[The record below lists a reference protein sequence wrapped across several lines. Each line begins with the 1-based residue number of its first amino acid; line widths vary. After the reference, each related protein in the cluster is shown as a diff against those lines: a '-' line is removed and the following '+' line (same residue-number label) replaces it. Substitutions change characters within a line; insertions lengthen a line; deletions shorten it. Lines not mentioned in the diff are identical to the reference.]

1 MRAKPGGGRHIDRYT
16 SYGGIAIVNI
26 RFPSSP
32 PPAEV
37 PVSAPGPHPALQVGA
52 PNRYYAQL
60 LSQDIAYT
68 KGEMSAIYQY
78 LYQQWRTNEQYPE
91 FAGTLLRIAKVEME
105 HLEMLGKLIVLL
117 GGDPRCQTQLGNR
130 FTFWNGNMVFYG
142 RPLSRMLQND
152 IRSER
157 DARDLYLSQARF
169 VKDEELS
176 AVLARIAADEEV
188 HLALFQS
195 FLARFEAGKLS

>member
-1 MRAKPGGGRHIDRYT
+1 M
-16 SYGGIAIVNI
+16 NI

-78 LYQQWRTNEQYPE
+78 LYQQWRTHEQYPE

-105 HLEMLGKLIVLL
+105 HLEMLCLL
-117 GGDPRCQTQLGNR
+117 YTSSAERLSFPPYWMVKAASAAISPSFSPALTEKAETSSSPASTV
-130 FTFWNGNMVFYG
+130 FFWQPANSPSVSPVSYTHLDVYKRQPHT
-142 RPLSRMLQND
+142 RPGWRSAHSR
-152 IRSER
+152 
-157 DARDLYLSQARF
+157 
-169 VKDEELS
+169 
-176 AVLARIAADEEV
+176 
-188 HLALFQS
+188 
-195 FLARFEAGKLS
+195 

>member
-1 MRAKPGGGRHIDRYT
+1 M
-16 SYGGIAIVNI
+16 NI

-32 PPAEV
+32 TPAEV

>member
-1 MRAKPGGGRHIDRYT
+1 
-16 SYGGIAIVNI
+16 
-26 RFPSSP
+26 
-32 PPAEV
+32 
-37 PVSAPGPHPALQVGA
+37 
-52 PNRYYAQL
+52 
-60 LSQDIAYT
+60 
-68 KGEMSAIYQY
+68 
-78 LYQQWRTNEQYPE
+78 
-91 FAGTLLRIAKVEME
+91 
-105 HLEMLGKLIVLL
+105 
-117 GGDPRCQTQLGNR
+117 
-130 FTFWNGNMVFYG
+130 
-142 RPLSRMLQND
+142 MLQND